1 MAYSD
6 VIVVSA
12 LSIAT
17 LFDVKMKKV
26 PNFFNLF
33 LLIFAVCFSYIIIDV
48 SYTKIIF
55 CFFRGAIIAY
65 PLYYFNVL
73 GAGDVKLLMCISLFL
88 SLNNWLM
95 LILIS
100 ILISGVFF
108 LIRLLII
115 NELGFKTFHYYRY
128 THFFLWAYFI
138 LLILF
143 KN

>member
-1 MAYSD
+1 MVYSD
-6 VIVVSA
+6 IIVVSA

-17 LFDVKMKKV
+17 FFDVKMKKV

-33 LLIFAVCFSYIIIDV
+33 LLISGIVFSYMIIDI

-55 CFFRGAIIAY
+55 CFLRGAVMAY

-88 SLNNWLM
+88 SLNSWIM

-100 ILISGVFF
+100 IFISAIFF
-108 LIRLLII
+108 LIRLLVI
-115 NELGFKTFHYYRY
+115 NELDFKRFHYYRY

-138 LLILF
+138 LLIIF
-143 KN
+143 KK

>member
-33 LLIFAVCFSYIIIDV
+33 LLIFAVCFSYTIIDV

-115 NELGFKTFHYYRY
+115 NELDFKTFHYYRY

>member
-6 VIVVSA
+6 IIVVSA

-33 LLIFAVCFSYIIIDV
+33 LLIFALYFTYIIIDV

-55 CFFRGAIIAY
+55 YFFRGAIIAY

-100 ILISGVFF
+100 VLISGVFF

-115 NELGFKTFHYYRY
+115 NELDFKTFHYYRY